1 MQFSITGVVNGHGL
15 KWNQTYGLSY
25 AIVQSVITR

>member
-1 MQFSITGVVNGHGL
+1 MQFSITVVVNGHGL

-25 AIVQSVITR
+25 AIVQSVITW